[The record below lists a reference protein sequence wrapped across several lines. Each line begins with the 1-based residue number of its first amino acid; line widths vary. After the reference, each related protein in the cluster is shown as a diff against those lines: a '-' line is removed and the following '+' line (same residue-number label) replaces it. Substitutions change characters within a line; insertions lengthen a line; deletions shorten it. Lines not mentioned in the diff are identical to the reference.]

1 MTTEFDLTRLGHFIK
16 RQLYMNLRA
25 MWVAIAA
32 ITGILLV
39 VSGFVAYFNPDDVNN
54 LVPFYLVVLF
64 LGGYIFTSMIFNEMH
79 SPQKSYAFLTLPVS
93 AAEKLVGAW
102 LVVAPVYLITAV
114 VSIFILSTVSSWVA
128 GEPVHLPGLLDE
140 GVIKIIG
147 SFLVIQTIFFL
158 GATAFKGNNFLKTL
172 LALFVFFTLMA
183 MFTGGV
189 GYLFFSDSGL
199 RFTEQDANL
208 METKFGFI
216 VKQVIP
222 FLFWFVLPLYL
233 LVVSY
238 FKLKERQ
245 V

>member
-1 MTTEFDLTRLGHFIK
+1 MTTELNLTRLGHFIK
-16 RQLYMNLRA
+16 RQLYMNLSA

-32 ITGILLV
+32 VTGILLV
-39 VSGFVAYFNPDDVNN
+39 VSGFVAYFNPDDVRN
-54 LVPFYLVVLF
+54 LIPFYLVVFF

-93 AAEKLVGAW
+93 TAEKLVGAW
-102 LVVAPVYLITAV
+102 VIVAPVYLITAV
-114 VSIFILSTVSSWVA
+114 ASMFILGAASSWVA
-128 GEPVHLPGLLDE
+128 GEPVALPGLL
-140 GVIKIIG
+140 GKNAFKILGI
-147 SFLVIQTIFFL
+147 FLVCQTIFFL

-172 LALFVFFTLMA
+172 LALFVFFTLWA
-183 MFTGGV
+183 MYTGGV
-189 GYLFFSDSGL
+189 GYILFGANGSGVNHGFSHE
-199 RFTEQDANL
+199 FKNL
-208 METKFGFI
+208 MEAF
-216 VKQVIP
+216 VKHILP